1 MTGLVIYYLCAHF
14 PAQVNL
20 NTQNSPDLLPKVG
33 SLIKK
38 DYKPLSL
45 FIANV
50 TPTVELNALAMK
62 MSEAATYTFL
72 EPAPTVPSAS
82 PAIGRHHPQANVI
95 SHPLIQHN
103 QRYQTNLHKMFTG
116 LFICQETGVGL
127 SLILI
132 VPVLLG
138 LMRIG
143 QKWLGKMMEHPN
155 QSQPNPGLGAD
166 ESPCIQLQF
175 LFETKL
181 CNSQVEE

>member
-1 MTGLVIYYLCAHF
+1 MGEIGFDFYLASCWCVFSLSLEGLVTGLVIYYLCVHF

-33 SLIKK
+33 SLIIKK

-72 EPAPTVPSAS
+72 EPAPTLPSAS

-127 SLILI
+127 TLILV
-132 VPVLLG
+132 VPLSA
-138 LMRIG
+138 
-143 QKWLGKMMEHPN
+143 QFWLGCWEFGRN
-155 QSQPNPGLGAD
+155 G
-166 ESPCIQLQF
+166 
-175 LFETKL
+175 
-181 CNSQVEE
+181 